1 MTNKNRLYFQN
12 LPSRPANKEN
22 YTRLLLKHINPNNKY
37 AINPSLPLPH
47 NKLQISS
54 QPLMLLDDQ
63 MGLLEVSISR
73 SSKMTNQA
81 FLTFVTQEEAD
92 RFLEKYTTTALKVQG
107 RKVRMEKART
117 NSLLGLSIEM
127 QKKKVND
134 ETYNL
139 DIKKV
144 LKARKLKRKLR
155 SDDIC
160 AKKFRLKR
168 QIRRLKHKLRSR
180 KVEEAEID
188 RIVKEFETRRLE
200 NMKSQQENLKRSQ
213 KPLKRAKVSNTMENP
228 PNKVLLIQNLPS
240 GTTEQLLSQILGNE
254 ALVEIRLVSVRNLAF
269 VEYETVADATK
280 IKNQLGSTY
289 KLQNNDVTI
298 GFAK

>member
-1 MTNKNRLYFQN
+1 MRQ
-12 LPSRPANKEN
+12 
-22 YTRLLLKHINPNNKY
+22 
-37 AINPSLPLPH
+37 
-47 NKLQISS
+47 
-54 QPLMLLDDQ
+54 
-63 MGLLEVSISR
+63 
-73 SSKMTNQA
+73 
-81 FLTFVTQEEAD
+81 
-92 RFLEKYTTTALKVQG
+92 
-107 RKVRMEKART
+107 
-117 NSLLGLSIEM
+117 
-127 QKKKVND
+127 
-134 ETYNL
+134 
-139 DIKKV
+139 
-144 LKARKLKRKLR
+144 
-155 SDDIC
+155 
-160 AKKFRLKR
+160 KFRLKR

-200 NMKSQQENLKRSQ
+200 NMKSQQENLKQSQ
-213 KPLKRAKVSNTMENP
+213 KPLKRTKVSNTMENP

-269 VEYETVADATK
+269 VEYETIADATK